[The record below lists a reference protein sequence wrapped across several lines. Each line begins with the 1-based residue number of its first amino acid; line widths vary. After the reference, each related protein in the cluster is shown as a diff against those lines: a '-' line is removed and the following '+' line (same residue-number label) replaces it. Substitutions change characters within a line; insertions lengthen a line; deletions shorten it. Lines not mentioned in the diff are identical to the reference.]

1 MPVASIQL
9 SLLNSPAASLAGLEP
24 AVKAAMAAVVST
36 SGLSREQVCDRME
49 AVASRHGIRICAN
62 AKRLSVAL
70 FEKWLNPAEREHMP
84 GIRAVQVFCIA
95 LDTFAPWQVLLEG
108 MGLGVLTPE
117 ISHVYKI
124 GQAQLDLEAAR
135 KRLRKLKDKA

>member
-1 MPVASIQL
+1 M
-9 SLLNSPAASLAGLEP
+9 
-24 AVKAAMAAVVST
+24 VSA
-36 SGLSREQVCDRME
+36 SGLSRDQVCDRME
-49 AVASRHGIRICAN
+49 AVASKHGVRICAN

-70 FEKWLNPAEREHMP
+70 LEKWLNPAEREHMP

-108 MGLGVLTPE
+108 MGLSVLTPK
-117 ISHVYKI
+117 IHHVYKI
-124 GQAQLDLEAAR
+124 GQAQLELEAAR